1 MSEDLVEH
9 KGGTMPNNVE
19 LHLDTDNL
27 ASDIANKFQSWE
39 SSKQQWYDEYRE
51 VLQYVYATD
60 TKKIMTQKH
69 DFNNS
74 THIPKLTQIADVL
87 RTYYLESIFSLK
99 EPIEFDNYNS
109 SGEELQKKRG
119 IQKFTNKIL
128 IERTNFKPAIRQ
140 LIDDYIY
147 SGNAF
152 AMPVWDEDLIKTNT
166 GMLGVRDNGIR
177 FMRIDPSDIVFD
189 ATARDFKSSPK
200 IIRSVMSIADV
211 ATMAEYDE
219 SMKKAFQRA
228 IKNRGDVRS
237 IMTSGDQI
245 VNDQLNIAGFG
256 SVSEYYASDMME
268 VLTFFG
274 DIFDMDTN
282 TLKKARK
289 ITVVD
294 RTVVLSDEDMP
305 DIFNYCPIFQA
316 RWRDR
321 VDNLWGMSPLVN
333 LLGMQYR
340 VDYLENK
347 RADVYDFLSDPM
359 FKTKG
364 DVVMP
369 EIIGPGAEFN
379 CPIDGDINMMVPDTN
394 ILMAD
399 TFIDRYNSLM
409 DLMAG
414 TPMEAIGFR
423 TPGEKTMFEVS
434 QLQNAASRIFNRQ
447 VRKFEEEMV
456 EPLLNCSLQLY
467 ASKNKGREISI
478 GDTNDDGTPIQI
490 TVSIDDLTRPGAIKA
505 VGSINY
511 ADKSIMLQTLQ
522 QLGNSN
528 IFMDEAVRANFS
540 PSKIGYMIAYATGLD
555 KIAGLY
561 KKDSRLYEVTDQQKL
576 SERLMQQVD
585 EVRVDGVISQRAK
598 MEKARQLADKGVEP
612 DEVPEEGGEE

>member
-1 MSEDLVEH
+1 
-9 KGGTMPNNVE
+9 MPNNVE
-19 LHLDTDNL
+19 LHLDKDNL
-27 ASDIANKFQSWE
+27 ASDIANKFQAWE

-51 VLQYVYATD
+51 VLQYVFATD
-60 TKKIMTQKH
+60 TSKIMTQKH
-69 DFNNS
+69 DFNNI

-99 EPIEFDNYNS
+99 EPIEFDNFKS
-109 SGEELQKKRG
+109 SADELVKKQG
-119 IQKFTNKIL
+119 ITKFTNKIL
-128 IERTNFKPAIRQ
+128 LERTNFKPATRE
-140 LIDDYIY
+140 LVDDFIY
-147 SGNAF
+147 AGNAF
-152 AMPVWDEDLIKTNT
+152 AMPVWEQDYVKGDDGVYGIRED
-166 GMLGVRDNGIR
+166 GIR
-177 FMRIDPSDIVFD
+177 FMRINPADIVFD
-189 ATARDFKSSPK
+189 ATARDFKSTPK

-211 ATMAEYDE
+211 AAMSEYDE
-219 SMKKAFQRA
+219 TMKKAFQRA
-228 IKNRGDVRS
+228 LKNRNYVRS
-237 IMTSGDQI
+237 VMTSGDNI
-245 VNDQLNIAGFG
+245 INDQLNIAGFG
-256 SVSEYYASDMME
+256 SVSEYYESDMVE

-282 TLKKARK
+282 TLNKARK
-289 ITVVD
+289 ITVID
-294 RTVVLSDEDMP
+294 RAVVLANEDLP
-305 DIFNYCPIFQA
+305 SVFRYCPIFQA

-434 QLQNAASRIFNRQ
+434 QLQNASSRIFTRQ
-447 VRKFEEEMV
+447 VRKFEEELI
-456 EPLLNCSLQLY
+456 EPLLNCALQLY
-467 ASKNKGREISI
+467 ANKMKNQTIEIEDLTDEGTSETISI
-478 GDTNDDGTPIQI
+478 PAE
-490 TVSIDDLTRPGAIKA
+490 DLVRPGALRA

-511 ADKSIMLQTLQ
+511 ADKAVMLQTLQ

-555 KIAGLY
+555 KVPGLY
-561 KKDSRLYEVTDQQKL
+561 KKDSRLYETTDQQKL
-576 SERLMQQVD
+576 SERLMEQVD
-585 EVRVDGVISQRAK
+585 KVRANSIIQQQNAAK
-598 MEKARQLADKGVEP
+598 EARELSESGITEEDVFMED
-612 DEVPEEGGEE
+612 

>member
-9 KGGTMPNNVE
+9 KGGTKPNNVE
-19 LHLDTDNL
+19 LHLDKDNL
-27 ASDIANKFQSWE
+27 ASDIANKFQAWE

-51 VLQYVYATD
+51 VLQYVFATD
-60 TKKIMTQKH
+60 TSKIMTQKH
-69 DFNNS
+69 DFNNI

-99 EPIEFDNYNS
+99 EPIEFDNFKS
-109 SGEELQKKRG
+109 SADELVKKQG
-119 IQKFTNKIL
+119 ITKFTNKIL
-128 IERTNFKPAIRQ
+128 LERTNFKPATRE
-140 LIDDYIY
+140 LVDDFIY
-147 SGNAF
+147 AGNAF
-152 AMPVWDEDLIKTNT
+152 AMPVWEQDYVKGDDGVYGIRED
-166 GMLGVRDNGIR
+166 GIR
-177 FMRIDPSDIVFD
+177 FMRINPADIVFD
-189 ATARDFKSSPK
+189 ATARDFKSTPK

-211 ATMAEYDE
+211 AAMSEYDE
-219 SMKKAFQRA
+219 TMKKAFQRA
-228 IKNRGDVRS
+228 LKNRNYVRS
-237 IMTSGDQI
+237 VMTSGDNI
-245 VNDQLNIAGFG
+245 INDQLNIAGFG
-256 SVSEYYASDMME
+256 SVSEYYESDMVE

-282 TLKKARK
+282 TLNKARK
-289 ITVVD
+289 ITVID
-294 RTVVLSDEDMP
+294 RAVVLANEDLP
-305 DIFNYCPIFQA
+305 SVFRYCPIFQA

-434 QLQNAASRIFNRQ
+434 QLQNASSRIFTRQ
-447 VRKFEEEMV
+447 VRKFEEELI
-456 EPLLNCSLQLY
+456 EPLLNCALQLY
-467 ASKNKGREISI
+467 ANKMKNQTIEIEDLTDEGTSETISI
-478 GDTNDDGTPIQI
+478 PAE
-490 TVSIDDLTRPGAIKA
+490 DLVRPGALRA

-511 ADKSIMLQTLQ
+511 ADKAVMLQTLQ

-555 KIAGLY
+555 KVPGLY
-561 KKDSRLYEVTDQQKL
+561 KKDSRLYETTDQQKL
-576 SERLMQQVD
+576 SERLMEQVD
-585 EVRVDGVISQRAK
+585 KVRANSIIQQQNAAK
-598 MEKARQLADKGVEP
+598 EARELSESGITEEDVFMED
-612 DEVPEEGGEE
+612 

>member
-1 MSEDLVEH
+1 
-9 KGGTMPNNVE
+9 MPNNVE
-19 LHLDTDNL
+19 LHLDKDNL
-27 ASDIANKFQSWE
+27 ASDIANKFQAWE

-87 RTYYLESIFSLK
+87 KTYYLESIFSLK

-109 SGEELQKKRG
+109 SADELQKKQA
-119 IQKFTNKIL
+119 INKFTNKIL
-128 IERTNFKPAIRQ
+128 LERTNFKPAIRQ
-140 LIDDYIY
+140 LVDDYIY

-152 AMPVWDEDLIKTNT
+152 VMPVWDEDFVKSKD

-177 FMRIDPSDIVFD
+177 FMRINPSDIVFD

-200 IIRSVMSIADV
+200 IIRSIMSIADV
-211 ATMAEYDE
+211 AAMAEYDE
-219 SMKKAFQRA
+219 TMKKAFQRA

-237 IMTSGDQI
+237 IMTSGDEI
-245 VNDQLNIAGFG
+245 INDQLNIAGFG
-256 SVSEYYASDMME
+256 SVSEYYESDMVE

-282 TLKKARK
+282 QLRKARK
-289 ITVVD
+289 ITVID
-294 RTVVLSDEDMP
+294 RAIVLADEDMP
-305 DIFNYCPIFQA
+305 DVFNYCPIFQA
-316 RWRDR
+316 KWRDR

-399 TFIDRYNSLM
+399 TFIDRYNSMM

-434 QLQNAASRIFNRQ
+434 QLQNAASRIFTRQ
-447 VRKFEEEMV
+447 VRKFEEELM
-456 EPLLNCSLQLY
+456 EPVLNCALQLY
-467 ASKNKGREISI
+467 ANKMKGQ
-478 GDTNDDGTPIQI
+478 QI
-490 TVSIDDLTRPGAIKA
+490 TVEDLDESGVPQVTTIEVEDLVRPGALHA
-505 VGSINY
+505 VGSVNY
-511 ADKSIMLQTLQ
+511 ADKAVMLQTLQ

-555 KIAGLY
+555 KIPGLY
-561 KKDSRLYEVTDQQKL
+561 QKDSRLYEVTEQQKL
-576 SERLMQQVD
+576 SEQLMQQVD
-585 EVRVDGVISQRAK
+585 TVRADSIIKQQQAAQTARELSEAGVT
-598 MEKARQLADKGVEP
+598 EADI
-612 DEVPEEGGEE
+612 EEE

>member
-1 MSEDLVEH
+1 
-9 KGGTMPNNVE
+9 MPNNVE

-27 ASDIANKFQSWE
+27 ASDIANKFQAWE

-51 VLQYVYATD
+51 VLQYVFATD
-60 TKKIMTQKH
+60 TKKIMTQRH

-99 EPIEFDNYNS
+99 DPIEFDNYLS
-109 SGEELQKKRG
+109 SSDELRKKQA
-119 IQKFTNKIL
+119 INKFTNKIL
-128 IERTNFKPAIRQ
+128 LERTNFKPAMRQ
-140 LIDDYIY
+140 LVDDYIY

-152 AMPVWDEDLIKTNT
+152 VMPVWEQDYVENDK
-166 GMLGVRDNGIR
+166 GMVGVRNEGLR
-177 FMRIDPSDIVFD
+177 FMRINPADLVFD
-189 ATARDFKSSPK
+189 PTARDFRSSPK
-200 IIRSVMSIADV
+200 IIRSIMSIADV

-219 SMKKAFQRA
+219 TMKKAFQRA
-228 IKNRGDVRS
+228 IKNRSDVRS
-237 IMTSGDQI
+237 IMTSGDLI

-256 SVSEYYASDMME
+256 SVTEYYASDMME

-282 TLKKARK
+282 KLSKARK
-289 ITVVD
+289 ITVID
-294 RTVVLSDEDMP
+294 RTIVLANEDMP
-305 DIFNYCPIFQA
+305 DINGYCPIYQA

-379 CPIDGDINMMVPDTN
+379 CPLDGDINMMVPDTN

-399 TFIDRYNSLM
+399 TFIDRYNSMM

-434 QLQNAASRIFNRQ
+434 QLQNASSRIFTRQ
-447 VRKFEEEMV
+447 VRKFEEELM
-456 EPLLNCSLQLY
+456 EPVLNGALQMF
-467 ASKNKGREISI
+467 AEKNKDQTIHIEDQDEEG
-478 GDTNDDGTPIQI
+478 
-490 TVSIDDLTRPGAIKA
+490 VSETIDVEANDLTRPGALKA

-511 ADKSIMLQTLQ
+511 ADKAVMLQTLQ

-540 PSKIGYMIAYATGLD
+540 PKKIGYMIAYATGLD
-555 KIAGLY
+555 KIPGLF
-561 KKDSRLYEVTDQQKL
+561 KKDSRLYEMTEQQKL
-576 SERLMQQVD
+576 AERLMQQVD
-585 EVRVDGVISQRAK
+585 TVRADGIIQQQQAA
-598 MEKARQLADKGVEP
+598 ENARSIAAAGVS
-612 DEVPEEGGEE
+612 EEDIEETM

>member
-1 MSEDLVEH
+1 
-9 KGGTMPNNVE
+9 MPNNVE
-19 LHLDTDNL
+19 LHLDKDNL
-27 ASDIANKFQSWE
+27 ASDIANKFQAWE

-51 VLQYVYATD
+51 VLQYVFATD
-60 TKKIMTQKH
+60 TSKIMTQKH
-69 DFNNS
+69 DFNNI

-99 EPIEFDNYNS
+99 EPIEFDNFKS
-109 SGEELQKKRG
+109 SADELVKKQG
-119 IQKFTNKIL
+119 ITKFTNKIL
-128 IERTNFKPAIRQ
+128 LERTNFKPATRE
-140 LIDDYIY
+140 LVDDFIY
-147 SGNAF
+147 AGNAF
-152 AMPVWDEDLIKTNT
+152 AMPVWEQDYVKGDDGVYGIRED
-166 GMLGVRDNGIR
+166 GIR
-177 FMRIDPSDIVFD
+177 FMRINPADIVFD
-189 ATARDFKSSPK
+189 ATARDFKSTPK

-211 ATMAEYDE
+211 AAMSEYDE
-219 SMKKAFQRA
+219 TMKKAFQRA
-228 IKNRGDVRS
+228 LKNRNYVRS
-237 IMTSGDQI
+237 VMTSGDNI
-245 VNDQLNIAGFG
+245 INDQLNIAGFG
-256 SVSEYYASDMME
+256 SVSEYYESDMVE

-282 TLKKARK
+282 TLNKARK
-289 ITVVD
+289 ITVID
-294 RTVVLSDEDMP
+294 RAVVLANEDLP
-305 DIFNYCPIFQA
+305 SVFRYCPIFQA

-379 CPIDGDINMMVPDTN
+379 CPIDGDINMLVPDTN

-434 QLQNAASRIFNRQ
+434 QLQNASSRIFTRQ
-447 VRKFEEEMV
+447 VRKFEEELI
-456 EPLLNCSLQLY
+456 EPLLNCALQLY
-467 ASKNKGREISI
+467 ANKMKNQTIEIEDLTDEGTSETISI
-478 GDTNDDGTPIQI
+478 PAE
-490 TVSIDDLTRPGAIKA
+490 DLVRPGALRA

-511 ADKSIMLQTLQ
+511 ADKAVMLQTLQ
-522 QLGNSN
+522 QLGNRN

-555 KIAGLY
+555 KVPGLY
-561 KKDSRLYEVTDQQKL
+561 KKDSRLYETTDQQKL
-576 SERLMQQVD
+576 SERLMEQVD
-585 EVRVDGVISQRAK
+585 KVRANSIIQQQNAAK
-598 MEKARQLADKGVEP
+598 EARELSESGIT
-612 DEVPEEGGEE
+612 EEGVFMED

>member
-9 KGGTMPNNVE
+9 KGGIMPNNVE
-19 LHLDTDNL
+19 LHLDKDNL
-27 ASDIANKFQSWE
+27 ASDIANKFQAWE

-51 VLQYVYATD
+51 VLQYVFSTD

-69 DFNNS
+69 DFNNV

-109 SGEELQKKRG
+109 SADELEKKQA
-119 IQKFTNKIL
+119 IHKFTNKIL

-140 LIDDYIY
+140 LVDDYIY
-147 SGNAF
+147 AGNAF
-152 AMPVWDEDLIKTNT
+152 VTPVWDEDFVKNKE

-177 FMRIDPSDIVFD
+177 FMRIDPADIVFD

-200 IIRSVMSIADV
+200 IIRAVMSIADV

-219 SMKKAFQRA
+219 TMKKAFQRA

-256 SVSEYYASDMME
+256 SVSEYYESDMME

-305 DIFNYCPIFQA
+305 DVFNYCPIFQA

-414 TPMEAIGFR
+414 TPMEALGFR

-434 QLQNAASRIFNRQ
+434 QLQNASSRIFTRQ
-447 VRKFEEEMV
+447 VRKFEEELM
-456 EPLLNCSLQLY
+456 EPLLNCALQLY
-467 ASKNKGREISI
+467 ANKMKGHEITIEDLSESGVPQMTKI
-478 GDTNDDGTPIQI
+478 S
-490 TVSIDDLTRPGAIKA
+490 VDDLVRPGALRAI
-505 VGSINY
+505 GSINY
-511 ADKSIMLQTLQ
+511 ADKAVMLQTLQ

-555 KIAGLY
+555 KVPGLY
-561 KKDSRLYEVTDQQKL
+561 KKDSRLYEITEQQKL
-576 SERLMQQVD
+576 SEQLMQQVD
-585 EVRVDGVISQRAK
+585 IQRADSIIK
-598 MEKARQLADKGVEP
+598 QKQAAQTARELSESGVT
-612 DEVPEEGGEE
+612 EEDLGEE

>member
-1 MSEDLVEH
+1 
-9 KGGTMPNNVE
+9 MPNNVE
-19 LHLDTDNL
+19 LHLDTDHL
-27 ASDIANKFQSWE
+27 ACDIANKFQTWE
-39 SSKQQWYDEYRE
+39 SAKQDWYNEYME

-69 DFNNS
+69 DWNNS

-109 SGEELQKKRG
+109 NADELQKKRA
-119 IQKFTNKIL
+119 IHKFTNKVIL
-128 IERTNFKPAIRQ
+128 ERTNFKPAIRK
-140 LIDDYIY
+140 LVDDYIY
-147 SGNAF
+147 AGNAF
-152 AMPVWDEDLIKTNT
+152 ISPVWDEDFVKNKE
-166 GMLGVRDNGIR
+166 GMFALRDNGIR
-177 FMRIDPSDIVFD
+177 FMRINPCDIVFD
-189 ATARDFKSSPK
+189 ATARDFKSTPK
-200 IIRSVMSIADV
+200 IIRSIMSIADV

-219 SMKKAFQRA
+219 TMKKAFQRA
-228 IKNRGDVRS
+228 IKNRSDVRS
-237 IMTSGDQI
+237 IMTSGDTI
-245 VNDQLNIAGFG
+245 INNQLNIAGFG
-256 SVSEYYASDMME
+256 SVTDYYASDMME

-274 DIFDMDTN
+274 DIFDMNTN
-282 TLKKARK
+282 QLKKARK

-294 RTVVLSDEDMP
+294 RTVLLADEDMP
-305 DIFNYCPIFQA
+305 SIFEYYPIFQT

-369 EIIGPGAEFN
+369 EVTGPGAEFN

-399 TFIDRYNSLM
+399 TLVDRYNSMM

-414 TPMEAIGFR
+414 TPLEAIGFR

-434 QLQNAASRIFNRQ
+434 QLQNASSRIFTRQ
-447 VRKFEEEMV
+447 VRKFEEELI
-456 EPLLNCSLQLY
+456 EPALNYALQLY
-467 ASKNKGREISI
+467 ADKNKNKEIVI
-478 GDTNDDGTPIQI
+478 EDLADDGTPQI
-490 TVSIDDLTRPGAIKA
+490 TKIMAEDLVRPGALRA

-511 ADKSIMLQTLQ
+511 ADKAVMLQTLQ

-540 PSKIGYMIAYATGLD
+540 PQKIGYMIAYATGLD
-555 KIAGLY
+555 KIPGLF
-561 KKDSRLYEVTDQQKL
+561 KKDSRLYEVTEQTKL
-576 SERLMQQVD
+576 SERLMEQVD
-585 EVRVDGVISQRAK
+585 KIRADSIINQQQAAQDARELASAGVT
-598 MEKARQLADKGVEP
+598 
-612 DEVPEEGGEE
+612 EEDLEAEEE